1 MKIMGVHGAANFLA
15 WLLENIG
22 IVAINSFIIVLIL
35 KLSGIL
41 VHSNAIIIFFFFLE
55 FGISVIMFSF
65 LVSIFFTKAN
75 TAALCGSLFYMI
87 NFLPY
92 IILLVLQK
100 QISFTT
106 QCLMVR
112 LHSFFS
118 NHNNVQ
124 FISKLIYSQS
134 TI

>member
-1 MKIMGVHGAANFLA
+1 MKMMGVHEETNCLA

-22 IVAINSFIIVLIL
+22 IMAINSFIIVLIL

-41 VHSNAIIIFFFFLE
+41 VHSNGIIIFLFFLE

-65 LVSIFFTKAN
+65 LVSRFFNKAN
-75 TAALCGSLFYMI
+75 TAAFCGSILYMI

-100 QISFTT
+100 QFSFAT

-112 LHSFFS
+112 
-118 NHNNVQ
+118 
-124 FISKLIYSQS
+124 
-134 TI
+134 